1 MPDIAR
7 VAHSIATE
15 IPVTVQGS
23 HTAEGAG
30 RELFTEN
37 AKTILVFDTGAVLNL
52 QSRVDL
58 GQSLFL
64 RNEQSGR
71 EAVCRVMEAPKEGK
85 TGPTEVEFIAPLP
98 GFWGVQTEGG
108 EAAQTQ
114 PAPTKAASTEQRSAS
129 DQNPLAMM
137 GQNAANRTASEFT
150 IRKPYQ
156 EELVPMH
163 EAPPT
168 TVLLAPPPVEESTG
182 PTGEQIDAALKK
194 IASLQPD
201 SRTRGTAPASS
212 PPRAREPDDAKD
224 ALNLAALMAT
234 DAKRAQRSAA
244 EKKKGT
250 QRVETATA
258 AGVPEVAADGEPGSE
273 SEVAVAAPTL
283 QQRLANAVDRLTT
296 GEGLIVSE
304 IAASIVILVALGFIW
319 HAVAPL
325 FSAGNERPAATAVQS
340 RSPAP
345 ASVPSAAGVSAK
357 TGNSGGVA
365 TPVKASALTAKPA
378 QPRVPRP
385 TIAAPAAKLL
395 AGPSVTGAAPN
406 HSALGAG
413 VSPGGSTMD
422 TGANALTPEQA
433 RARATAKVQQLHT
446 RNFSG
451 TAPARILWQV
461 QPGVPSWA
469 NKLEIE
475 QSVVKLDAVIDENG
489 NLAQTRVLSGPR
501 ALQHSAQQAVGLWI
515 FAPAQADG
523 RPAPSHMIL
532 TVEFQR

>member
-15 IPVTVQGS
+15 IPITVQGS

-71 EAVCRVMEAPKEGK
+71 EAVCRVMEAPKEGQ

-98 GFWGVQTEGG
+98 GFWGVQTEGS

-114 PAPTKAASTEQRSAS
+114 PAPTKAAPTEQRPATQESSAS

-168 TVLLAPPPVEESTG
+168 TVSPAPPPVEESTG

-212 PPRAREPDDAKD
+212 PSCAPEPDDARD

-244 EKKKGT
+244 DKQKKGT

-258 AGVPEVAADGEPGSE
+258 PARVPEVAADGEPGSE
-273 SEVAVAAPTL
+273 PEVVVAAPTL
-283 QQRLANAVDRLTT
+283 QERLATAVERLTT
-296 GEGLIVSE
+296 GKGLIVSE
-304 IAASIVILVALGFIW
+304 IAASIVILVALGFI
-319 HAVAPL
+319 
-325 FSAGNERPAATAVQS
+325 
-340 RSPAP
+340 
-345 ASVPSAAGVSAK
+345 
-357 TGNSGGVA
+357 
-365 TPVKASALTAKPA
+365 
-378 QPRVPRP
+378 
-385 TIAAPAAKLL
+385 
-395 AGPSVTGAAPN
+395 
-406 HSALGAG
+406 
-413 VSPGGSTMD
+413 
-422 TGANALTPEQA
+422 
-433 RARATAKVQQLHT
+433 
-446 RNFSG
+446 
-451 TAPARILWQV
+451 
-461 QPGVPSWA
+461 
-469 NKLEIE
+469 
-475 QSVVKLDAVIDENG
+475 
-489 NLAQTRVLSGPR
+489 
-501 ALQHSAQQAVGLWI
+501 
-515 FAPAQADG
+515 
-523 RPAPSHMIL
+523 
-532 TVEFQR
+532 